1 VNQSTQL
8 TLSYKFRFHCF
19 HFLSNPQHC
28 STLLSPTP
36 NLSRMRTARA
46 MHTRKST
53 SLEAYGATVAA
64 IIQLPV
70 EEWVEA
76 ATKAIE
82 RERTANAKGA
92 EILSLHLIDAFES
105 AAKKHKDLAVTLR
118 KDITFD
124 PVTPEF
130 SAFFTYRISKHFEE
144 HVSHSILGHWI
155 NLMNLCS
162 PSPQLI

>member
-1 VNQSTQL
+1 
-8 TLSYKFRFHCF
+8 
-19 HFLSNPQHC
+19 
-28 STLLSPTP
+28 
-36 NLSRMRTARA
+36 

>member
-1 VNQSTQL
+1 MVQFSL
-8 TLSYKFRFHCF
+8 LLLPVSVKFAR
-19 HFLSNPQHC
+19 QH
-28 STLLSPTP
+28 TLLSLTL
-36 NLSRMRTARA
+36 NLLKMRTVRA
-46 MHTRKST
+46 MHTRKTT
-53 SLEAYGATVAA
+53 SLETYGATVAA

-70 EEWVEA
+70 EEWVGA

-105 AAKKHKDLAVTLR
+105 AARKHKDLAATLR

-130 SAFFTYRISKHFEE
+130 SAFFAYRISKHFEE
-144 HVSHSILGHWI
+144 HVSHSILDHWI
-155 NLMNLCS
+155 NLMDLCS
-162 PSPQLI
+162 PSRQPI

>member
-1 VNQSTQL
+1 MVILQFSL
-8 TLSYKFRFHCF
+8 LLLPVSVKSAR
-19 HFLSNPQHC
+19 QH
-28 STLLSPTP
+28 TLLSLAL
-36 NLSRMRTARA
+36 NLLKMRTVRA

-53 SLEAYGATVAA
+53 SLEAYGPTVAA

-82 RERTANAKGA
+82 RERTANPNPKGA
-92 EILSLHLIDAFES
+92 EILSLQLIDAFES
-105 AAKKHKDLAVTLR
+105 AARKHKDLAATLR

-130 SAFFTYRISKHFEE
+130 SAFFTYRISKHFKE

-155 NLMNLCS
+155 NR
-162 PSPQLI
+162 

>member
-1 VNQSTQL
+1 
-8 TLSYKFRFHCF
+8 
-19 HFLSNPQHC
+19 
-28 STLLSPTP
+28 
-36 NLSRMRTARA
+36 MRPAGA

-53 SLEAYGATVAA
+53 SLEAYGATVSA

-76 ATKAIE
+76 ATTAIE

-92 EILSLHLIDAFES
+92 EILSLHLINAFES
-105 AAKKHKDLAVTLR
+105 AARKHKDLSTTLR

-124 PVTPEF
+124 PATPEF
-130 SAFFTYRISKHFEE
+130 SAFFTYRTSKYFEE

-155 NLMNLCS
+155 DF
-162 PSPQLI
+162 

>member
-1 VNQSTQL
+1 
-8 TLSYKFRFHCF
+8 
-19 HFLSNPQHC
+19 
-28 STLLSPTP
+28 
-36 NLSRMRTARA
+36 MRTVRS

-92 EILSLHLIDAFES
+92 EILSLHLI
-105 AAKKHKDLAVTLR
+105 DLAVTLR